1 MEKIQE
7 FPVPTDELWDAIA
20 DADQL
25 GAWLGDELEVDLR
38 PGGQGRLVDDG
49 EVRRLV
55 VEEVTPGERL
65 SFTWWPETPD
75 GAGPPTTVELVVE
88 PAPAG
93 SRLIVRERAPLST
106 RWSMHLHALALH
118 CAART
123 TATLRC

>member
-1 MEKIQE
+1 MEMIQE

-65 SFTWWPETPD
+65 SFTWWPETP
-75 GAGPPTTVELVVE
+75 TV
-88 PAPAG
+88 PGRRP
-93 SRLIVRERAPLST
+93 
-106 RWSMHLHALALH
+106 RWSSWWSPHRPAVASSCGSGH
-118 CAART
+118 R
-123 TATLRC
+123 